1 MKGDLP
7 PVKVQFIPFLGGLD
21 TDTPT
26 LLKKDGTAREAQNF
40 ECDINGGYSRIAGYE
55 RFDGQTAPSAA
66 AYATLAVTIT
76 GTIAVGDTITGASS
90 GATAVVIAAPSSTS
104 RVITKI
110 TGTFNSS
117 ETLNV
122 GGSPQG
128 SNTAAPVTDG
138 ASTALL
144 HNQYKNLAADEYRDD
159 IAAVPGS
166 GDILGVV
173 MLDDVVYAFR
183 NNAGG
188 TAAAIYKSSTSGW
201 TAVTLHH
208 ELAFTAG
215 GAVTPA
221 EGETITQGG
230 VTATLKRVVLTSGT
244 WAGST
249 AAGRLIVTTP
259 SGGNFAAGAI
269 TFSGGA
275 GATASGAQT
284 AIALSPSGRYEF
296 DIYNFAGGVNTNRIY
311 GCDGVNRGFEFDGS
325 VYVPITTGMT
335 TDTPDHVVG
344 HKNHLFF
351 SFDGSVQHSST
362 GFPYQ
367 WSPVTGASEI
377 AMGDNVTAFMP
388 LPSSETAGALAI
400 YSRNKTSV
408 LYGSSSSDWNLMLMS
423 DESGALPYTAQY
435 IGSAMQF
442 DDRGIT
448 TINATQAYGNFLGNT
463 ISQKFSSWLTAKRT
477 LSRASCICRN
487 KNQYR
492 LFFTDNYGIFLTILN
507 GKVIGGMPV
516 LFADAIKCV
525 WSAEMADGSEAIYF
539 GSSDGM
545 VYQMEKGTSFDG
557 DAIEAYLYLAFNF
570 GKALRINKRYRRA
583 VFELSGS
590 GYASFSFTYDLGYSS
605 TVIPQPGTV
614 TVETSF
620 RQTRW
625 DAFTWDAFTWDGT
638 TLAPSEANMV
648 GTAENVSIIVTSN
661 SDYFSP
667 VTFSGVTLQYTP
679 RRLLR

>member
-1 MKGDLP
+1 MKSDLP
-7 PVKVQFIPFLGGLD
+7 PVKTQFIPFAGGLD
-21 TDTPT
+21 TDTPAIS
-26 LLKKDGTAREAQNF
+26 KRDGTCREAQNF
-40 ECDINGGYSRIAGYE
+40 ECSINGGYSRVAGYE
-55 RFDGQTAPSAA
+55 RFDGQAAPSDA
-66 AYATLAVTIT
+66 AYAVLGVTVTGSFAVGNTIT
-76 GTIAVGDTITGASS
+76 GVDSTATGVIVAVPD
-90 GATAVVIAAPSSTS
+90 STS
-104 RVITKI
+104 LVITKI

-117 ETLNV
+117 EVLNV

-128 SNTAAPVTDG
+128 STTSLAIVDG
-138 ASTALL
+138 ASTASL
-144 HNQYKNLAADEYRDD
+144 HNQYKNLAADSYRSD
-159 IAAVPGS
+159 IAAVTGS

-173 MLDDVVYAFR
+173 MLNDVVYAFR

-188 TAAAIYKSSTSGW
+188 TAAAIYKSSSSGW

-215 GAVTPA
+215 GAAEPA

-244 WAGST
+244 WGGST

-259 SGGNFAAGAI
+259 AGGNFAAGAI

-275 GATASGAQT
+275 AATASGAQT
-284 AIALSPSGRYEF
+284 AITILPDGRYEF
-296 DIYNFAGGVNTNRIY
+296 DIYNFGGGVNTNAIY
-311 GCDGVNRGFEFDGS
+311 GCDGVNRGFEFDGTI
-325 VYVPITTGMT
+325 YVPITTGMT
-335 TDTPDHVVG
+335 TDTPDHVAG

-351 SFDGSVQHSST
+351 SFGESVQHSST

-377 AMGDNVTAFMP
+377 AMGDDVTAFMP

-408 LYGSSSSDWNLMLMS
+408 LYGSSSSDWNLVTTT
-423 DESGALPYTAQY
+423 EEAGALPYTVQY
-435 IGSAMQF
+435 VGSAIQF

-448 TINATQAYGNFLGNT
+448 SLAATQAYGNFASATL
-463 ISQKFSSWLTAKRT
+463 SQHITTWLTGKRSA
-477 LSRASCICRN
+477 SRASCICRD

-492 LFFTDNYGIFLTILN
+492 LFFTDNYGVFLTIAN
-507 GKVIGGMPV
+507 GKVVGLMPV
-516 LFADAIKCV
+516 LFADAIKCI
-525 WSAEMADGSEAIYF
+525 WSSEKADGSEAIYF
-539 GSSDGM
+539 GSSSGW

-570 GKALRINKRYRRA
+570 GKSPRINKRYRRA

-590 GYASFSFTYDLGYSS
+590 GYAGFNFTYELGYAA
-605 TVIPQPGTV
+605 TTIPQPST
-614 TVETSF
+614 TTLETSF
-620 RQTRW
+620 RQVNWDTFVW
-625 DAFTWDAFTWDGT
+625 DAFVWDGT
-638 TLAPSEANMV
+638 TLAPSDANML

-661 SDYFSP
+661 SDYYSP
-667 VTFSGVTLQYTP
+667 VTFSGVILQYTP